1 MTESALAVEQESKR
15 YPLSFTQEWFVTLD
29 QGDGAGAFGRRFLM
43 VCPVRVTGRV
53 DLAMLQGALDDVV
66 ARHELLRTLVIRD
79 ADPPYQLVRPP
90 CRVPLEVRELPPA
103 PGKSRDLI
111 VQELI
116 VEAEAGTMSA
126 REVPLLRAQLC
137 KFDDRDS
144 ALFLTVHHS
153 VSDLWSVQ
161 VILRDLGAFYAAR
174 SSGTPAKL
182 PEHQQYRD
190 YSEWQRAAAASPA
203 EDGAPHYWQEKL
215 RGAREFT
222 MPTDREHPESYS
234 HPYSLINYRV
244 DADVMSAASALAT
257 AARGS
262 LFTVLLSTF
271 YVLAYNVTGATDL
284 SIRAFTAGRDEPQFQ
299 NTMGLFLNVV
309 PFRTGLDDCVTF
321 RDVVARTKESFIDGI
336 AHELPVNVIEQTLPE
351 FVTSREDSRT
361 AQFIIANFQS
371 QFGDLSIPIADGA
384 REIHERLLE
393 EPEHADIPS
402 GMVWNL
408 DLIPSG
414 ELFGGVLYNLDEFDE
429 RTVTGL
435 VAAMQRILPAAVA
448 DPDQDWRTL

>member
-29 QGDGAGAFGRRFLM
+29 QGDDAGAFGRRFLM

-116 VEAEAGTMSA
+116 VKAEAGTMNA

-371 QFGDLSIPIADGA
+371 QFGDLAIPIADGA

-408 DLIPSG
+408 DRIPSG